1 MYISPFAVSSVYSDS
16 TTPLYRR
23 PLALHWLS
31 ALHITMCWLP
41 ALNIALVWLPTTRF
55 FITRAPNMLT
65 RLEVELQPEA
75 LHWLPVAL
83 HWLPQ
88 LGFSSQGLQTESRII
103 VMGHTLSIQFI
114 RCFPTL
120 QLTLH
125 CLHAAAKP

>member
-65 RLEVELQPEA
+65 RLEVKLQPLHGLPVLNIA
-75 LHWLPVAL
+75 LYWLPTLAPTTRFFV
-83 HWLPQ
+83 
-88 LGFSSQGLQTESRII
+88 SR
-103 VMGHTLSIQFI
+103 TPD
-114 RCFPTL
+114 R
-120 QLTLH
+120 
-125 CLHAAAKP
+125 K